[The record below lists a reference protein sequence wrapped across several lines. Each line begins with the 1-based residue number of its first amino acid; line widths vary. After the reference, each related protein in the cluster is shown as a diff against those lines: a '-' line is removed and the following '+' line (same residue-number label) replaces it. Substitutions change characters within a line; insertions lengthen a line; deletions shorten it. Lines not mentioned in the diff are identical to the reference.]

1 MTFDE
6 ILLILRDND
15 VQFEFVESL
24 YDGCHVFHI
33 YLEDE
38 EDTNEDGFKIKV
50 TSSTSRSNNNPI
62 YVDDSVVPKI
72 NLDNQ

>member
-15 VQFEFVESL
+15 VRFEFVESL

-33 YLEDE
+33 YLEETE
-38 EDTNEDGFKIKV
+38 EIEEK
-50 TSSTSRSNNNPI
+50 
-62 YVDDSVVPKI
+62 
-72 NLDNQ
+72 

>member
-15 VQFEFVESL
+15 VRFEFVESL
-24 YDGCHVFHI
+24 NDGCYVFHI

-38 EDTNEDGFKIKV
+38 EKSSPHRRNRKNEPSWVEDK
-50 TSSTSRSNNNPI
+50 
-62 YVDDSVVPKI
+62 
-72 NLDNQ
+72 